1 MQVSHF
7 SEGDSMTPICVC
19 SVGNDKGLELFLAS
33 VRLYVP
39 EPIVYL
45 ASPQPISHFTPFKWI
60 KNEAGNFGDAYNKIM
75 AEAFMDGHETV
86 ILANDDVVLD
96 PSTYWLLA
104 HDRVILRQ
112 GGHKV
117 GFVAARSNMTSLHQN
132 IRNRAEND
140 TWQGMKWASEDS
152 IAQTE
157 WVAPLFAS
165 VDREGW
171 PGFPPTNF
179 FSDNVA
185 CWDMANDGFKH
196 FLSRA
201 YVHHVGSATIG
212 KDAASGAKNTMEA
225 EDWLKLNRPLLHK
238 RYFGSNL

>member
-1 MQVSHF
+1 
-7 SEGDSMTPICVC
+7 MTPILIC
-19 SVGNDKGLELFLAS
+19 STENAKGLELLLDS
-33 VRLYVP
+33 IRLYVP
-39 EPIVYL
+39 NRIVYL
-45 ASPQPISHFTPFKWI
+45 SSPEPVTHHVPFKWI
-60 KNEAGNFGDAYNKIM
+60 KNVSTNFGDAYNKIM

-96 PSTYWLLA
+96 PTTYWFLT

-112 GGHKV
+112 SGHKV
-117 GFVAARSNMTSLHQN
+117 GFVAARSNMASMHQN
-132 IRNRAEND
+132 IRNRAAED

-165 VDREGW
+165 VDRDGW

-185 CWDMANDGFKH
+185 CWDMEQEGFKH
-196 FLSRA
+196 YLSRA
-201 YVHHVGSATIG
+201 YIHHVGSATIG
-212 KDAASGAKNTMEA
+212 KDAAAGAKNTMEA
-225 EDWLKLNRPLLHK
+225 EDWLKLNRPVLHK
-238 RYFGSNL
+238 RYFGGNV

>member
-1 MQVSHF
+1 
-7 SEGDSMTPICVC
+7 MTPICVC
-19 SVGNDKGLELFLAS
+19 SVSNDKGLELFLHS

-39 EPIVYL
+39 NPMVYL
-45 ASPQPISHFTPFKWI
+45 SSPAPIDYFTPFKWV
-60 KNEAGNFGDAYNKIM
+60 KNEAGNFGDAFNKIM
-75 AEAFMDGHETV
+75 AKAFMDGHETV

-96 PSTYWLLA
+96 PSTYWLLT

-117 GFVAARSNMTSLHQN
+117 GFVAARSNMTSMHQN

-140 TWQGMKWASEDS
+140 TWNGMKWASEDS

-185 CWDMANDGFKH
+185 CWDMEQEGFKH

-201 YVHHVGSATIG
+201 YIHHVGSATIG
-212 KDAASGAKNTMEA
+212 RDAASGAKNTMEA
-225 EDWLKLNRPLLHK
+225 EDWLKMNRPLLHK
-238 RYFGSNL
+238 RYFAGNL